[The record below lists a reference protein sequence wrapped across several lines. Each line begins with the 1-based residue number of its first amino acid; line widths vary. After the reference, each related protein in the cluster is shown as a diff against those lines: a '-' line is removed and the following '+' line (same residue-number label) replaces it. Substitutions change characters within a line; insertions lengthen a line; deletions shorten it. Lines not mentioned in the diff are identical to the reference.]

1 MRRVKTS
8 LRRLLSLSLGALV
21 ALVALVGVATAQ
33 TPSPGRLLVLLR
45 DASALAIVDPATG
58 NILGRVPTGRDPHE
72 VTASADGR
80 LAFVASM
87 VDGISVI
94 DIAAQEEIRRVDPG
108 PGSQTHDVLFAEGK
122 VYFTIEGYKSIGRY
136 DPSTDTID
144 WTLGIGKDGT
154 HMLVLDRDRGAMFMP
169 NIGSNSVTMV
179 ENVMAGPASAR
190 LTDIPV
196 PGERPEGIDLS
207 PDGRELWTATR
218 GDGGV
223 SIIDVETRRVVETL
237 DLGMVDANRLKFTP
251 DGRVLI
257 IDGEAATLV
266 VMDAATRSVIE
277 RVTLGS
283 TDTGDG
289 AVLVGPDGRRAF
301 LGLRAA
307 DRVAVVDLETLEVTL
322 EIPMGAGAG
331 PGCLYWIGAS

>member
-1 MRRVKTS
+1 MSRVKTS
-8 LRRLLSLSLGALV
+8 PRWVVSLSFAALV
-21 ALVALVGVATAQ
+21 AALGVAGAQ

-45 DASALAIVDPATG
+45 DASALAIVDPANGT
-58 NILGRVPTGRDPHE
+58 ILGRVPTGRDPHE

-94 DIAAQEEIRRVDPG
+94 DIATQEEIRRVDPG
-108 PGSQTHDVLFAEGK
+108 PGSQTHDVLFAGGK

-136 DPSTDTID
+136 DPSTDEID
-144 WTLGIGKDGT
+144 WTLGIGQDGT
-154 HMLVLDRDRGAMFMP
+154 HLLVLDQDANTMFMP
-169 NIGSNSVTMV
+169 NTGSNSVTMV
-179 ENVMAGPASAR
+179 EGIMAGPSRAR

-196 PGERPEGIDLS
+196 PGEAPEGIDLS
-207 PDGRELWTATR
+207 PDGREIWTATR
-218 GDGGV
+218 SDGGV
-223 SIIDVETRRVVETL
+223 SIIDVASRRVVETL
-237 DLGMVDANRLKFTP
+237 DLGMQDANRLKFTP

-257 IDGEAATLV
+257 IDGEAASLV
-266 VMDAATRSVIE
+266 VMDAASRRVIK

-289 AVLVGPDGRRAF
+289 AVLVAPDGRRAY

-307 DRVAVVDLETLEVTL
+307 DRVAVVDLDTLEVTL
-322 EIPMGAGAG
+322 EMPMGEGAG
-331 PGCLYWIGAS
+331 PGCMYWIGAS

>member
-1 MRRVKTS
+1 MTRRVKTS
-8 LRRLLSLSLGALV
+8 LCGFVPLSLGALV
-21 ALVALVGVATAQ
+21 ALAGVATAQ
-33 TPSPGRLLVLLR
+33 TPPPGRLLVLLR
-45 DASALAIVDPATG
+45 DASALAIVDPAGG
-58 NILGRVPTGRDPHE
+58 NVLGRVPTGRDPHE

-94 DIAAQEEIRRVDPG
+94 DLAAQEEIRRVDPG
-108 PGSQTHDVLFAEGK
+108 PGSQTHDVLFAGGK

-136 DPSTDTID
+136 DPSADAID
-144 WTLGIGKDGT
+144 WTLGIGEDGT
-154 HMLVLDRDRGAMFMP
+154 HMLVLDRGRGAMFMP
-169 NIGSNSVTMV
+169 NTGSNSVTMV
-179 ENVMAGPASAR
+179 ENVMEGPARAR
-190 LTDIPV
+190 ITDIPV

-223 SIIDVETRRVVETL
+223 SIIDVESRRVVETL
-237 DLGMVDANRLKFTP
+237 DLGMRDANRLKFTP

-257 IDGEAATLV
+257 IDGEAASLV

-277 RVTLGS
+277 RVTVGS
-283 TDTGDG
+283 ADTGDG
-289 AVLVGPDGRRAF
+289 AVLVGPEGRRAF

-307 DRVAVVDLETLEVTL
+307 DRVSVVDLETLEVTL

>member
-1 MRRVKTS
+1 MNQVKTS
-8 LRRLLSLSLGALV
+8 LRWVVSLSLAVIVTALGI
-21 ALVALVGVATAQ
+21 ASAQ
-33 TPSPGRLLVLLR
+33 APSPGRLLVLLR
-45 DASALAIVDPATG
+45 DASALAIVDPASGTV
-58 NILGRVPTGRDPHE
+58 LARVPTGRDPHE

-108 PGSQTHDVLFAEGK
+108 QGSQTHDVLFAAGK

-136 DPSTDTID
+136 DPSTNQID
-144 WTLGIGKDGT
+144 WTLGIGQDGT
-154 HMLVLDRDRGAMFMP
+154 HLLVLDQDRDTIFMA
-169 NIGSNSVTMV
+169 NTGSNTVTMV
-179 ENVMAGPASAR
+179 EGIMAGPARAT

-196 PGERPEGIDLS
+196 PGETPEGIDLS
-207 PDGRELWTATR
+207 PDGREIWTATR
-218 GDGGV
+218 SDGGV
-223 SIIDVETRRVVETL
+223 SIIDVASRRVVETL
-237 DLGMVDANRLKFTP
+237 DLGMQDANRLKFTP

-257 IDGEAATLV
+257 IDGEAASLV
-266 VMDAATRSVIE
+266 VLDAASRAVVK

-289 AVLVGPDGRRAF
+289 AVLVAPDGSRAY

-307 DRVAVVDLETLEVTL
+307 DRVAVVDLNTLEVIL
-322 EIPMGAGAG
+322 EMPMGDGAG
-331 PGCLYWIGAS
+331 PGCMFWIGAT

>member
-1 MRRVKTS
+1 MRRRVKTS
-8 LRRLLSLSLGALV
+8 FRGFVALSLGAFL
-21 ALVALVGVATAQ
+21 ALAGVAAAQ
-33 TPSPGRLLVLLR
+33 APSSGRLLVLLR
-45 DASALAIVDPATG
+45 DASALAIVDPASG
-58 NILGRVPTGRDPHE
+58 DVLGRVPTGRDPHE

-94 DIAAQEEIRRVDPG
+94 DLAAQEEIRRVDPG
-108 PGSQTHDVLFAEGK
+108 PGSQTHDVLFAGDK
-122 VYFTIEGYKSIGRY
+122 LYFTIEGYKSIGRY
-136 DPSTDTID
+136 DPSADAID
-144 WTLGIGKDGT
+144 WTLGIGEDGT
-154 HMLVLDRDRGAMFMP
+154 HMLVLDRERGAMFMP
-169 NIGSNSVTMV
+169 NTGSNTVTMV
-179 ENVMAGPASAR
+179 ENVMEGPMRAR
-190 LTDIPV
+190 VTDIPV

-223 SIIDVETRRVVETL
+223 SIIDVESRRVVETL
-237 DLGMVDANRLKFTP
+237 DLGMRDANRLKFTP

-257 IDGEAATLV
+257 IDGEAASLV

-277 RVTLGS
+277 RVTVGS
-283 TDTGDG
+283 ADTGDG
-289 AVLVGPDGRRAF
+289 AVLVGPEGRRAF

-322 EIPMGAGAG
+322 EIPMGDGAG
-331 PGCLYWIGAS
+331 PGCLYWIAAS

>member
-1 MRRVKTS
+1 MRRRVEIS
-8 LRRLLSLSLGALV
+8 LRRLVSLSLGALV
-21 ALVALVGVATAQ
+21 ALAGAAAAQ
-33 TPSPGRLLVLLR
+33 TPSSGRLLVLLR
-45 DASALAIVDPATG
+45 DASALAIVDPASG
-58 NILGRVPTGRDPHE
+58 NVLGRVPTGRDPHE

-94 DIAAQEEIRRVDPG
+94 DLAAQEEIRRVDPG
-108 PGSQTHDVLFAEGK
+108 PGSQTHDVLFAGDK

-136 DPSTDTID
+136 DPSSDTID
-144 WTLGIGKDGT
+144 WTLGTGEDGT
-154 HMLVLDRDRGAMFMP
+154 HMLVLDRERGAMFMP
-169 NIGSNSVTMV
+169 NTGSNSVTMV
-179 ENVMAGPASAR
+179 ENVMEGPSRAR

-223 SIIDVETRRVVETL
+223 SIIDVESRRVVETL
-237 DLGMVDANRLKFTP
+237 DLGMRDANRLKFTP

-257 IDGEAATLV
+257 IDGEAASLV

-277 RVTLGS
+277 RVSVGS

-307 DRVAVVDLETLEVTL
+307 DRVSVVDLETLEVTL
-322 EIPMGAGAG
+322 EIPMGDGSG
-331 PGCLYWIGAS
+331 PGCLYWIDAS

>member
-1 MRRVKTS
+1 MRQVESS
-8 LRRLLSLSLGALV
+8 LRRIVAFSLV
-21 ALVALVGVATAQ
+21 ASVALVGVAGAQ
-33 TPSPGRLLVLLR
+33 APSNGQLLVLLR
-45 DASALAIVDPATG
+45 DASALAIVDPDSG
-58 NILGRVPTGRDPHE
+58 NVLGQVPTGRDPHE
-72 VTASADGR
+72 VTASDDGR

-108 PGSQTHDVLFAEGK
+108 PGSRTHDVLFADDK
-122 VYFTIEGYKSIGRY
+122 LYFTIEGYKSIGRY
-136 DPSTDTID
+136 DPAADVID
-144 WTLGIGKDGT
+144 WTLGIGEDGS
-154 HMLVLDRDRGAMFMP
+154 HMLVLDRERGAMFTP
-169 NIGSNSVTMV
+169 NIGSNTVTMV
-179 ENVMAGPASAR
+179 ENVLEGPARAR

-196 PGERPEGIDLS
+196 PGVRPEGIDLS

-223 SIIDVETRRVVETL
+223 SIIDVEARQVVETL
-237 DLGMVDANRLKFTP
+237 DLGMQDANRLKFTP

-257 IDGEAATLV
+257 IDGEAASLV

-277 RVTLGS
+277 RVTVGE

-289 AVLVGPDGRRAF
+289 AVLVGPAGRRAF

-307 DRVAVVDLETLEVTL
+307 DRVAVVDLETLEITM
-322 EIPMGAGAG
+322 EIPLGQGAG